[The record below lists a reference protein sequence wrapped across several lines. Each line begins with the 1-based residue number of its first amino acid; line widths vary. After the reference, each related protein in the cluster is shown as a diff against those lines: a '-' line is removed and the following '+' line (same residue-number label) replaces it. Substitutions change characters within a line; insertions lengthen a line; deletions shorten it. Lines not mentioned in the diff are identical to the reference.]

1 MFVTALVTLALTM
14 VNSAASQVD
23 VSKKEKVRSNSDREI
38 LHQKRIHNIHQKTPA
53 STSVQFILK
62 NSLSR
67 EILIFVW

>member
-23 VSKKEKVRSNSDREI
+23 VSKKEKVQSNSDREI
-38 LHQKRIHNIHQKTPA
+38 LQQKRIHNIHQKTPA
-53 STSVQFILK
+53 STPVQFILK